1 MCRRNM
7 ASTSDESDEA
17 VWQRQLKSPVDP
29 QVRLEPDKWRTKQH
43 RGDKDPRKFEFAIVC
58 MHCHVHRNSLGSMK
72 VHLDYCSHRKRP
84 DLLCGHCE
92 FRVNHWPTMV
102 RHLNRKNMERQLP
115 CDPKYKMDVRVTKL
129 FPTDFPKYRH
139 CALKVLGH
147 ESRKQNLNRNIMPGW
162 TCIQPTSKASAKKLH
177 TSGVEIPQQHSK

>member
-1 MCRRNM
+1 M

-102 RHLNRKNMERQLP
+102 RHLNRK
-115 CDPKYKMDVRVTKL
+115 
-129 FPTDFPKYRH
+129 RH
-139 CALKVLGH
+139 GETAPL
-147 ESRKQNLNRNIMPGW
+147 
-162 TCIQPTSKASAKKLH
+162 
-177 TSGVEIPQQHSK
+177 